1 MGREWENDESLLW
14 ANHHGIQIFHPQI
27 CRLKLRIITNDEQLI
42 HHPHPQT
49 TDWRMVTSLPP
60 WVTRV
65 TRVDPQVPV
74 LFCMV
79 GIRKG
84 VEIQPLKVGQMDWW
98 SKSWWFFTPWPWLRL
113 GLSEWIGGLGLQPW
127 RAIAVG
133 WCYSAISLPHQKSQK
148 TMERWTVGRLLQCQD
163 VSNLLWFGDFWD
175 FESLEVSGLGKWFW
189 QHLINWQLVLFWA

>member
-1 MGREWENDESLLW
+1 MSSLSGVFVSASTNSPQNHAAYQLFGTTENQTTMGREWENDESLLW

-84 VEIQPLKVGQMDWW
+84 VE
-98 SKSWWFFTPWPWLRL
+98 TNR
-113 GLSEWIGGLGLQPW
+113 
-127 RAIAVG
+127 
-133 WCYSAISLPHQKSQK
+133 
-148 TMERWTVGRLLQCQD
+148 
-163 VSNLLWFGDFWD
+163 
-175 FESLEVSGLGKWFW
+175 
-189 QHLINWQLVLFWA
+189 